1 MNPINQQ
8 TAGPVEVG
16 ERDLYIHLFAPIP
29 GRNRYAIADANIID
43 WGDSPIISRDQAI
56 ANARL
61 IAAAYSA
68 FDKAGRE
75 LGIDA
80 TELAGKLD
88 LVALIHAAREV
99 VGELDHDTLGAGTS
113 ARVLKLESL
122 LARLK

>member
-1 MNPINQQ
+1 MNPINLQ
-8 TAGPVEVG
+8 TTGPIATDAAESGGVRLFSTVNG
-16 ERDLYIHLFAPIP
+16 ANVAFTDDLNDRDLKGQYEDAAN
-29 GRNRYAIADANIID
+29 GR
-43 WGDSPIISRDQAI
+43 
-56 ANARL
+56 L
-61 IAAAYSA
+61 LAAAYSA

-122 LARLK
+122 LARLKP